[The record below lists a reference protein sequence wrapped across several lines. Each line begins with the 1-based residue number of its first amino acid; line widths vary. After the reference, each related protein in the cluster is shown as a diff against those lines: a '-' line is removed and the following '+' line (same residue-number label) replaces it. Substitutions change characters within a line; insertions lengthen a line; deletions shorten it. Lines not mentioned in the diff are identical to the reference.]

1 MALKITGYYKLPN
14 EIEPQLIEFDKV
26 FNISFMRKYTNYKT
40 FAKFLT
46 GGKFNITCQKD
57 FEELPE
63 DLMDKHVS
71 KNTQFKTWQEMLDFA
86 TDKYIISKQ
95 NKIKSTAYNKLC
107 FSYLFRIGMGKTLF

>member
-1 MALKITGYYKLPN
+1 MAVKITGYYKLPN
-14 EIEPQLIEFDKV
+14 KIEPQLIEFDKV
-26 FNISFMRKYTNYKT
+26 FNISFMRKYTKYKT

-63 DLMDKHVS
+63 DLMDKHVA

-86 TDKYIISKQ
+86 TDKYIINKQ
-95 NKIKSTAYNKLC
+95 K
-107 FSYLFRIGMGKTLF
+107 

>member
-1 MALKITGYYKLPN
+1 MAVKITGYYKLPN

-63 DLMDKHVS
+63 DLMDKHVY

-95 NKIKSTAYNKLC
+95 K
-107 FSYLFRIGMGKTLF
+107 

>member
-1 MALKITGYYKLPN
+1 MAIKITGYYKLPN

-26 FNISFMRKYTNYKT
+26 FNISFIRKYTNYKT

-95 NKIKSTAYNKLC
+95 K
-107 FSYLFRIGMGKTLF
+107 